1 MYVEMEELNGSSDGN
16 EREEVS
22 CCKYSKIRM
31 VVDIEDGFRG

>member
-16 EREEVS
+16 EREVS